1 MTISNPHLHTIANHS
16 KVYATWS
23 MKLHSA
29 HQHLHQ
35 LELFHSKLD
44 YFELCSVGIFQY
56 YYYDDLPQGLV
67 RGEKFDIDALVETWD
82 RVSLQTAWKLEDVY
96 SFTDKELDPSVVSSG
111 TLVNTAFIEKNYSL
125 TPISTTTVSDNPSHN
140 PDTIISPDEIIA
152 SNDSVLCILIYVMV
166 TLILLV
172 FVSLL
177 L

>member
-1 MTISNPHLHTIANHS
+1 M
-16 KVYATWS
+16 
-23 MKLHSA
+23 
-29 HQHLHQ
+29 
-35 LELFHSKLD
+35 
-44 YFELCSVGIFQY
+44 
-56 YYYDDLPQGLV
+56 V

-152 SNDSVLCILIYVMV
+152 SNDSVLCNTPSVNNNSVQDPLEIPGH
-166 TLILLV
+166 TGNPTQ
-172 FVSLL
+172 
-177 L
+177 